1 MKIIVTSLF
10 LSLATGYFA
19 TPAYAQQIAATRSSE
34 MTRAAAKIMVVPY
47 NKQDE
52 NIQTVLDNNP
62 NIRTAVSKVKEA
74 FDQRGWSTVDF
85 VANMRAAQ
93 ANSAFTAD
101 RQSNF
106 KSELLTGSG
115 ADFYVQVDVQNS
127 TDESGTNITLNVTAF
142 ETHSGASFSNQTAS
156 SGRYATSDTEK
167 LITRAFEK
175 MQEEFMNTLM
185 VKTDEIRDIGRA
197 LVIHFNLDENAS
209 MDFDAEL
216 DGGAFLNEA
225 IEEWISENAFGG
237 RANLAGIIEN
247 KMIFDEVRIPLFDQ
261 ETDKPYN
268 PNKFANEIIRYLRS
282 KNISATR
289 NVKGQSLFIT
299 IK

>member
-1 MKIIVTSLF
+1 MRRIFASTVLCIV
-10 LSLATGYFA
+10 LAFFI
-19 TPAYAQQIAATRSSE
+19 PNAQAQIAATRSTE

-62 NIRTAVSKVKEA
+62 AIRTAVSKVKEA

-85 VANMRAAQ
+85 VANLRAAQ
-93 ANSAFTAD
+93 ANAAFTAD
-101 RQSNF
+101 RQATF
-106 KSELLTGSG
+106 KSDLLSGSG

-127 TDESGTNITLNVTAF
+127 TDDAGTNITLNVTAF

-156 SGRYATSDTEK
+156 SGRFATNDVEK
-167 LITRAFEK
+167 LIIKAFEK
-175 MQEEFMNTLM
+175 MQEEFMNNLM

-197 LVIHFNLDENAS
+197 LVIHFNLDENCKI
-209 MDFDAEL
+209 DFDAEL
-216 DGGAFLNEA
+216 DGGSFLNEA
-225 IEEWISENAFGG
+225 IEEWISANAFRG
-237 RANLAGIIEN
+237 RANLAGIVEN

-268 PNKFANEIIRYLRS
+268 PNKFANEIIRFLKS
-282 KNISATR
+282 KNLTATR
-289 NVKGQSLFIT
+289 NVKGQSLFVT